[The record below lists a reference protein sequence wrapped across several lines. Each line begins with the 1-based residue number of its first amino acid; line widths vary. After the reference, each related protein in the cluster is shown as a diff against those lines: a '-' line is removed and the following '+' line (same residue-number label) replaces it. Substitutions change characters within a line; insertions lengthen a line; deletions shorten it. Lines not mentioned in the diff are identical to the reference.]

1 MKGLGLGAVLGALLV
16 VGACD
21 VSVSQ
26 EDELGD
32 EYAAAIESQLP
43 IIEDSA
49 SAAWLSALGVR
60 LTSVADRESRDWHFY
75 LVDDST
81 VNAFAV
87 PGGHIFV
94 HRGLIERAGSYSELA
109 GVLGHE
115 VAHVTLRHSVNQ
127 MRSRTKTSVAG
138 HGLLRHRQRVQFHGR
153 ADRD

>member
-1 MKGLGLGAVLGALLV
+1 MMTTDRRTIRRRLAAFLIPAI

-32 EYAAAIESQLP
+32 AYAAQIEEQLP
-43 IIEDSA
+43 ILRDSVA
-49 SAAWLSALGVR
+49 ERWLTNLGAR
-60 LTSVADRESRDWHFY
+60 LTSVADRDSRDWHFY

-87 PGGHIFV
+87 PGGHVFV
-94 HRGLIERAGSYSELA
+94 HRGLIERAGSFSELA

-115 VAHVTLRHSVNQ
+115 IAHVTLRHSVDQ
-127 MRSRTKTSVAG
+127 MKSRTRTIVI
-138 HGLLRHRQRVQFHGR
+138 VMVFC
-153 ADRD
+153 